1 MGSVGVG
8 LGIAGLILL
17 VITVV
22 SLMIAGLGRLNT
34 DQSSIY
40 FTEVLLR
47 IIFLS
52 SFKLHLRIIQFPRH
66 SAENPKQLDCI

>member
-47 IIFLS
+47 MIFFLS
-52 SFKLHLRIIQFPRH
+52 S
-66 SAENPKQLDCI
+66 SCTYV